1 MRNDQIEAREVAD
14 TELDAVSG
22 GVLNDAMGQLGSTV
36 EGVLGADVLGGE
48 NANLGG
54 NSASVG
60 GVGIAP
66 VTGLSF

>member
-1 MRNDQIEAREVAD
+1 MRNDQIETREIAD

-36 EGVLGADVLGGE
+36 EGMLGADVLGG
-48 NANLGG
+48 NNILGG
-54 NSASVG
+54 NNTSVG

-66 VTGLSF
+66 VTGLSL